1 MYKER
6 EVRAGIALLDEKDPG
21 WRDKFNPSTL
31 RMAGSSTCV
40 LGQTFGSYGLG
51 IDVLKLRHDMIN
63 ASQTEEYGFYI
74 PVSEAAPLGSVARDI
89 NYMQL
94 GETWKALVPQTAAA
108 IPQPLRIAEVIEPV
122 ISVPERELVLV

>member
-1 MYKER
+1 MYKEK
-6 EVRAGIALLDEKDPG
+6 EVRAGIALLDKKDPG

-51 IDVLKLRHDMIN
+51 IDVHVLKLRHDMIN

-74 PVSEAAPLGSVARDI
+74 PVSEAAPLGSVVRDI

-94 GETWKALVPQTAAA
+94 GETWKALVPQTAVVDE
-108 IPQPLRIAEVIEPV
+108 IIKPV
-122 ISVPERELVLV
+122 VSEPERELVPA